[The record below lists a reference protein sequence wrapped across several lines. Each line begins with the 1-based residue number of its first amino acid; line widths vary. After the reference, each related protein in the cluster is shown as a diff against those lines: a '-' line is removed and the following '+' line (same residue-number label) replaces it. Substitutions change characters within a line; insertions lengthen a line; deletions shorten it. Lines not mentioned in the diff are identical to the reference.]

1 MNMRVQVLIAVLVAG
16 CSATPRAPVV
26 IQPAPDAQPVSPE
39 YVYVWGTAIDTFVS
53 PPVAPD
59 TIARVK
65 RRGVVLLTIDLREK
79 SETRGQVT
87 NVLLSDSGGR
97 GAHHTEHALADDGVL
112 FANDFGRGVTS
123 IFDLRTAGQPKLLG
137 HFTTAAA
144 FAYPHSFVALANG
157 NVLATY
163 QWGHGFNQPPGGL
176 AELRRD
182 GTLVRAG
189 RALVPGYDS
198 TLIVPYSLE
207 VLPALDRVVTTS
219 TSMVADGGVLV
230 QIWRL
235 SDLSVLHTLEI
246 PKAPGHA
253 GHDAH
258 APDAPAHG
266 ETHHLLPGEPRVLA
280 DGRTVMFGTFTCG
293 LYRLEGIDSPAPRLS
308 FTQAFPGGNCAVPLR
323 IGERWIQTVP
333 AERALVVLDISNPA
347 APRELS
353 RLVFDVGVRPHWLSA
368 DRSGQHLVLTSGT
381 ATDGKVHFL
390 SFDAATGTLAR
401 DARLP
406 SVDVSRILLPG
417 TGVVQ
422 VIPHGAVFSNG
433 RQ

>member
-1 MNMRVQVLIAVLVAG
+1 MTMRTGLMMALLLAG
-16 CSATPRAPVV
+16 CSATSRAPIVV
-26 IQPAPDAQPVSPE
+26 QPAPTAAPAAPE
-39 YVYVWGTAIDTFVS
+39 FVYVWGTAVDTFVS

-59 TIARVK
+59 TIARAR

-79 SETRGQVT
+79 SETRGRVT
-87 NVLLSDSGGR
+87 DVILADSGGR
-97 GAHHTEHALADDGVL
+97 GAHHTEHALADDGIL

-137 HFTTAAA
+137 HFTTAGD
-144 FAYPHSFVALANG
+144 FAYPHSFVPLANG

-163 QWGHGFNQPPGGL
+163 QWGHGYNQPPGGL

-182 GTLVRAG
+182 GSVVRSA
-189 RALVPGYDS
+189 RAAVTGFDS
-198 TLIVPYSLE
+198 TQIVPYSLE

-235 SDLSVLHTLEI
+235 SDLTVLHTLEI
-246 PKAPGHA
+246 PAAPTHA
-253 GHDAH
+253 GHDVH
-258 APDAPAHG
+258 GNAPAHG
-266 ETHHLLPGEPRVLA
+266 ETHHLLPGEPRLLA

-293 LYRLEGIDSPAPRLS
+293 LYRLDGIDSNAPRLS
-308 FTQAFPGGNCAVPLR
+308 FMQAFPGEDCAVPLR

-333 AERALVVLDISNPA
+333 AERALVVLDIGNPA

-353 RLVFDVGVRPHWLSA
+353 RLVFDAPVKPHWLSA
-368 DRSGQHLVLTSGT
+368 DRTGQHLVLTSGS
-381 ATDGKVHFL
+381 AADGYVHFA
-390 SFDAATGTLAR
+390 SFDEASGRLAR

-406 SVDVSRILLPG
+406 FVDVSRVTLPG
-417 TGVVQ
+417 VGVVQ

-433 RQ
+433 R